1 MRRSNGSVQR
11 NPSRV
16 SQIQSRATRNFSRR
30 RLVPRSLCERQASA
44 LSLLADFEP
53 KGAAALKYG
62 AYRKSDGFCER
73 ALFVIDKNGIITWS
87 YCSPVAVNPGS
98 DGILQALERL
108 PKSENSISTLNLPLC
123 TTDPIHP
130 PPN

>member
-62 AYRKSDGFCER
+62 AYRKSDSFYQR

-87 YCSPVAVNPGS
+87 SCSPIAVHPAAH
-98 DGILQALERL
+98 GISPALESS
-108 PKSENSISTLNLPLC
+108 P
-123 TTDPIHP
+123 
-130 PPN
+130 